1 LRKRLGEILIA
12 SRAITEEQLRSALAL
27 QNQRTVLLGQAL
39 IEQGATDETTVFR
52 ALAKQARLPFV
63 DLSERTPP
71 ARLTDLLDGK
81 AAWELD
87 AIPVAEK
94 EGDLVVA
101 VADPQKVVVVDTLQ
115 FLLDRSIV
123 LAMSTPQGL
132 RSALTRVYGDP
143 ESSAGQSGD
152 AGHATD
158 EAPIVRLVNRMFEEA
173 VEQRASDIHIEP
185 FVDRVR
191 IRYRVDGTLKVAAE
205 HPVDVYAPLISHIKV
220 GGGLDIAEKRRPQDG
235 RIEHRAGGRDLDV
248 RVSLLPSSHGQTC
261 VMRLLDREANLL
273 SLSDLGM
280 SAEALTWFERLIER
294 PHGIFLVTGPT
305 GSGKTT
311 TLYAA
316 LQTLNRPDKKI
327 LTVED
332 PVEYRIQGINQVQ
345 VHPRIG
351 LGFSRVLRAFLRQA
365 PNVVLVGEIRDRET
379 AEVAIQASLTGHIVF
394 STVHTNDAPSAV
406 TRLLDMGVPPF
417 LIATSLQGVLAQRLM
432 RRLCP
437 ECADQQPA
445 GRLETEVLGLEEGAK
460 VARPRGC
467 RKCGGSGY
475 HGRLGAFEWLEMDEQ
490 LREALFQSSDPN
502 HFVHAA
508 TRSERWRPLVADAT
522 AKARAGLTTVAE
534 VLRITKVVVPDE
546 DTAAVSTDNSGV
558 EAAVTN
564 SSSSEAQSDDTN

>member
-1 LRKRLGEILIA
+1 LRKRLGELLIA
-12 SRAITEEQLRSALAL
+12 SGAISEEQLRSALAL

-39 IEQGATDETTVFR
+39 IEQGAADESTIFR

-71 ARLTDLLDGK
+71 GRLTDLLDGK
-81 AAWELD
+81 AAWELE

-94 EGDLVVA
+94 DGQLVVA
-101 VADPQKVVVVDTLQ
+101 VADPQKVVVIDTLQ
-115 FLLDRSIV
+115 FLLDRGIV
-123 LAMSTPQGL
+123 LAMTTPGGL
-132 RSALTRVYGDP
+132 REALTRVYGD
-143 ESSAGQSGD
+143 SGATQGQVQEVG
-152 AGHATD
+152 GHAE

-173 VEQRASDIHIEP
+173 VSMRASDIHIEP

-235 RIEHRAGGRDLDV
+235 RIEHRVGGRELDV

-261 VMRLLDREANLL
+261 VMRLLDREANLI

-280 SAEALTWFERLIER
+280 SDDALEWFARLIER

-351 LGFSRVLRAFLRQA
+351 LDFSRVLRAFLRQA

-437 ECADQQPA
+437 ACSESEDA
-445 GRLETEVLGLEEGAK
+445 GLLDTQVLGLEQGAK
-460 VARPRGC
+460 VTRPRGC
-467 RKCGGSGY
+467 RECGGSGY
-475 HGRLGAFEWLEMDEQ
+475 RGRVGAFEWLEMDES

-502 HFVHAA
+502 HFVSAA
-508 TRSERWRPLVADAT
+508 NVSDRWRPLVKDAT
-522 AKARAGLTTVAE
+522 DKAKAGLTTVEE
-534 VLRITKVVVPDE
+534 VLRITKVAVADE
-546 DTAAVSTDNSGV
+546 SPTDQPEETSGTMPTATEVK
-558 EAAVTN
+558 
-564 SSSSEAQSDDTN
+564 SDD